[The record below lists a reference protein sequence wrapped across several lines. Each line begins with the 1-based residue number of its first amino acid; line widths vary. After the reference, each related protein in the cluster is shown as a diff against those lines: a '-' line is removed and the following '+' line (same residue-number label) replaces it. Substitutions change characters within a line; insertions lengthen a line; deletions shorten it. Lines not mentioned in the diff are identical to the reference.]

1 MADGTLRLTVD
12 ISPQDAQDAFK
23 LFGLP
28 DQPMAITRLTVE
40 ASKQSMQEEI
50 VKPKGG
56 EISRLAAMWCKEPK
70 FWEWLR
76 YRYYKTSDCDPSE
89 VSSRNEILAV
99 CGIDS
104 RSELDNSDSAAEA
117 FHKYFRIPY
126 SEWLKTN
133 G

>member
-40 ASKQSMQEEI
+40 ASKQSMQEEVI
-50 VKPKGG
+50 KPKGG
-56 EISRLAAMWCKEPK
+56 ELSRLAGIFCNDTMFYKWIKSLNPTNDYDDELGAKEWIYWVCDITSRAQLDHSVVAANK
-70 FWEWLR
+70 FHQL
-76 YRYYKTSDCDPSE
+76 
-89 VSSRNEILAV
+89 I
-99 CGIDS
+99 
-104 RSELDNSDSAAEA
+104 
-117 FHKYFRIPY
+117 RIPY